1 MHNCRSARLKGTL
14 HRAAFHF
21 FEIEVCLH
29 SFNECYALFP
39 VFIRLCSFCVPEEVV
54 VVVAVVVD
62 DHASHC
68 VSLRLPCL
76 VTVLTCQSKSP
87 LVRCCCCCCLA
98 ALLPLSLI
106 APAVVEAVVL
116 VLVHFSLRLSIFAQ
130 QPPCLQLC
138 TDCRL
143 LQRAHICRAGD
154 TFPATQ
160 CRPPDGHI

>member
-1 MHNCRSARLKGTL
+1 M
-14 HRAAFHF
+14 
-21 FEIEVCLH
+21 V
-29 SFNECYALFP
+29 
-39 VFIRLCSFCVPEEVV
+39 
-54 VVVAVVVD
+54 VVVD

-68 VSLRLPCL
+68 VSLRLPCQAI
-76 VTVLTCQSKSP
+76 VLTCQSRSP
-87 LVRCCCCCCLA
+87 LVRCCCCLA

-116 VLVHFSLRLSIFAQ
+116 VLVHFSLRLSIVAQ

-160 CRPPDGHI
+160 CRPLGGHILKEKTVKTSEEEGISTVLTLTLCNIQTSSCQISS